1 MRWLKLTRKDIS
13 PVEKWVQDGTVLQ
26 MTPLPDGDR
35 TDAMGLLRF
44 YLHNAS
50 LTQGV
55 AGSATSDEQQQIWS
69 KVYEILAGGEK

>member
-1 MRWLKLTRKDIS
+1 MGWLRLTRKDIS
-13 PVEKWVQDGTVLQ
+13 PVEWWVKDGVIFQ
-26 MTPLPDGDR
+26 MTALPDPQS
-35 TDAMGLLRF
+35 DAMGLLRF